1 MIIVNDY
8 IDDIFN
14 DFKEYLDNQKKL
26 CELKEEAYFYGNHI
40 PNYDKLCV
48 QQLYLLRYA
57 YAYIYEYMEMYSYM
71 FNYFYQNKVNYNG
84 WRILSVGVGAGLDLY
99 SLDLC
104 NNFIYN
110 NINYTGTGNEKTYS

>member
-26 CELKEEAYFYGNHI
+26 CELKEEVYFYSNHI

-57 YAYIYEYMEMYSYM
+57 YAYIYEYMEMYSYI
-71 FNYFYQNKVNYNG
+71 FNYFN
-84 WRILSVGVGAGLDLY
+84 
-99 SLDLC
+99 
-104 NNFIYN
+104 
-110 NINYTGTGNEKTYS
+110 

>member
-14 DFKEYLDNQKKL
+14 DFKEYLDNQENL
-26 CELKEEAYFYGNHI
+26 CELKEEAYFYSNHI

-57 YAYIYEYMEMYSYM
+57 YAYIYMSIWKCIHIYLIIFIKIKLIIVGGEYYLLERAL
-71 FNYFYQNKVNYNG
+71 V
-84 WRILSVGVGAGLDLY
+84 
-99 SLDLC
+99 
-104 NNFIYN
+104 
-110 NINYTGTGNEKTYS
+110 